1 MKVTKL
7 LTVSIS
13 IRIGIEIYYLIKF
26 KPQEIKEYSLDLV
39 CSTEREKFLY
49 PIRVLG
55 HQPQVLYGPS
65 TFFYLLKYSYS

>member
-1 MKVTKL
+1 MMKVIKL
-7 LTVSIS
+7 FTVAIL
-13 IRIGIEIYYLIKF
+13 IQIGIEIYYLIKF

-55 HQPQVLYGPS
+55 HQPQVPYGP
-65 TFFYLLKYSYS
+65 LLPYFIC